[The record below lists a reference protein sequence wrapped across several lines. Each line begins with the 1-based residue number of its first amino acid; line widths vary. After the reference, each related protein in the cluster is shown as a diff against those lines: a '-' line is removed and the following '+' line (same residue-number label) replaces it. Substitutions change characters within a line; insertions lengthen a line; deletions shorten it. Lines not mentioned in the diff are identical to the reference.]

1 MLDPTGK
8 IYTATFTA
16 TDGFNG
22 SGSVSVTAGSYT
34 DAAGNLGG
42 PGSDTVQIE
51 TSDPNDFDSLGIP
64 GDNTDGDPDA
74 HSPQTVYG
82 GTGNDII
89 LGGTGADTLY
99 GGSGNDTIAGNN
111 GAETIFGG
119 SGNDTIDGGNGP
131 DTIIGGWDGD
141 NLTGGQANDIFKYLS
156 VRDSRAGAFDT
167 INFESGDK
175 IDLTAFAPAI
185 GQTAFTG
192 GLTPLIGTSVAAN
205 TIAWFLNGTQTIV
218 YANPTGGT
226 LNVGASGLLEIH
238 LAGVSSVALGDFL
251 TVKTAPAGLAGEPI
265 NLGLAAA
272 NDGAVVTM
280 TIADVPS
287 EWIVNGGT
295 LLNDGTTW
303 TAQTTDPSALTI
315 TSPADFTGAL
325 VLNVR
330 KPGPMPTAAAADD
343 HRLRQR
349 GGFCQ
354 RLHRSSPGRATTR
367 LPEPSAKDLFV
378 FAQPIGN
385 DTIYNFNASEDQIDL
400 IGFAGFASFDD
411 VKNHLTTDVNGNAE
425 ITLAD
430 GQSITLYGV
439 AADSL
444 GASNFVF
451 NQTPVTNNAGTMTI
465 GDGALLPLSGTI
477 NNTGTIALESAGST
491 TTLQLIQHGIML
503 QGGGQ
508 VTLSD
513 NDANF
518 ISSAFPGVTLTN
530 VDNTISGAG
539 QLGDWQTIL
548 INQGTIVA
556 NGTHALTIDT
566 GSNVVI
572 NSGVLE
578 ATGPGSLIVNSDV
591 SNSGLIWADGGNITI
606 EGTVTGTGGALI
618 SGGILEFF
626 AASSIDVTFAEGSF
640 ETLVLDNPTA
650 FTGQIFGFAGSSSQ
664 DSDLIDLKGIAFDA
678 GTSWTYYDSDGS
690 DTGGTLTIY
699 ENIDG
704 TATAV
709 DSIRF
714 GNGDYTTTS
723 FVLTGDGSGGVLVAD
738 PATSGSGTVID
749 AGNGGNTLTG
759 TAASDTFVF
768 KATTDSQPGAG
779 NFDTITNFTHNSDYI
794 DLTAIA
800 GANAV
805 QGPVDA
811 AGTADAHSISW
822 FVDSVNNQTI
832 VYVNSGDTANHVD
845 MEIHL
850 TGSNINLSG
859 SDILHH
865 T

>member
-1 MLDPTGK
+1 M
-8 IYTATFTA
+8 
-16 TDGFNG
+16 
-22 SGSVSVTAGSYT
+22 
-34 DAAGNLGG
+34 
-42 PGSDTVQIE
+42 
-51 TSDPNDFDSLGIP
+51 
-64 GDNTDGDPDA
+64 
-74 HSPQTVYG
+74 
-82 GTGNDII
+82 
-89 LGGTGADTLY
+89 
-99 GGSGNDTIAGNN
+99 
-111 GAETIFGG
+111 
-119 SGNDTIDGGNGP
+119 
-131 DTIIGGWDGD
+131 
-141 NLTGGQANDIFKYLS
+141 
-156 VRDSRAGAFDT
+156 
-167 INFESGDK
+167 
-175 IDLTAFAPAI
+175 
-185 GQTAFTG
+185 
-192 GLTPLIGTSVAAN
+192 
-205 TIAWFLNGTQTIV
+205 
-218 YANPTGGT
+218 
-226 LNVGASGLLEIH
+226 
-238 LAGVSSVALGDFL
+238 
-251 TVKTAPAGLAGEPI
+251 
-265 NLGLAAA
+265 
-272 NDGAVVTM
+272 
-280 TIADVPS
+280 
-287 EWIVNGGT
+287 
-295 LLNDGTTW
+295 
-303 TAQTTDPSALTI
+303 
-315 TSPADFTGAL
+315 
-325 VLNVR
+325 
-330 KPGPMPTAAAADD
+330 
-343 HRLRQR
+343 
-349 GGFCQ
+349 
-354 RLHRSSPGRATTR
+354 
-367 LPEPSAKDLFV
+367 
-378 FAQPIGN
+378 
-385 DTIYNFNASEDQIDL
+385 
-400 IGFAGFASFDD
+400 
-411 VKNHLTTDVNGNAE
+411 
-425 ITLAD
+425 
-430 GQSITLYGV
+430 
-439 AADSL
+439 
-444 GASNFVF
+444 F

-513 NDANF
+513 SDENF
-518 ISSAFPGVTLTN
+518 ISSAIPGVTLTN

-539 QLGDWQTIL
+539 QLGDGWTTV
-548 INQGTIVA
+548 INQGTIIA
-556 NGTHALTIDT
+556 TGTHALTIDT

-606 EGTVTGTGGALI
+606 EGTVTGSGGALI

-626 AASSIDVTFAEGSF
+626 AASSIDVTFTDGSLD
-640 ETLVLDNPTA
+640 TLVLDNPAA

-699 ENIDG
+699 ENIEG

-714 GNGDYTTTS
+714 GNGDYTTKS

-768 KATTDSQPGAG
+768 KAITDSQPGAG
-779 NFDTITNFTHNSDYI
+779 NFDTITNFTHNSDHI

-811 AGTADAHSISW
+811 ANTADAHSISW
-822 FVDSVNNQTI
+822 FVDGVNNQTI
-832 VYVNSGDTANHVD
+832 VYVNSGNTANHVD

-850 TGSNINLSG
+850 TGANINLTG